1 MSVSTPSQQH
11 VSQATPPTR
20 PDQPWEYNCGLCI
33 ILHDS
38 ESCKECL
45 RWIGH
50 FVKSLTKDERS
61 LKTACH
67 ALESASDIQKDVD
80 NAQERRDSAFIK
92 LAQARQALEIARDTL
107 KKVQMDR
114 VIAMHA
120 NKDLKSKSLD
130 KLNACVTRLCHDLQT
145 TYHNSPPTIKTCTFH
160 MQKPL
165 CDHIY

>member
-1 MSVSTPSQQH
+1 MSVSTPSQQR
-11 VSQATPPTR
+11 VSQATPPTG
-20 PDQPWEYNCGLCI
+20 PDRPWEYNRGLRI

-38 ESCKECL
+38 ESCEECL

-61 LKTACH
+61 LKTARH
-67 ALESASDIQKDVD
+67 ALESASDVQKDVD
-80 NAQERRDSAFIK
+80 DAQERRDSAFIK
-92 LAQARQALEIARDTL
+92 LAQARQALKIAQDTL

-114 VIAMHA
+114 VIAMRA

-130 KLNACVTRLCHDLQT
+130 KLNAHVTHLCHDLQT
-145 TYHNSPPTIKTCTFH
+145 TYCNSPPMIKTCTFH

-165 CDHIY
+165 RDHIY